1 MLLSFFFGIIIEM
14 VDFFEK
20 EKKAPTSRGSFTH
33 R

>member
-1 MLLSFFFGIIIEM
+1 M

>member
-1 MLLSFFFGIIIEM
+1 ML
-14 VDFFEK
+14 VANFFEK